1 MTICVASIP
10 ENVITFQSYIRSF
23 LSFRRIA
30 YLLLVGDVLVLWL
43 CFNTASFLR
52 LGAWLDVVTW
62 PLMWSTAFVLLA
74 LYVFDTYASERF
86 VSGIWAVSRSITAVV
101 IGGVLISLF
110 VYLSGLWGQ
119 HAVFG
124 RGIFALT
131 LILFLPWVVVSRYY
145 SAGWA
150 RRYRQTTKWLVLGQ
164 GESVHQLYRD
174 CHASDTAA
182 EFLAL
187 YTSEP
192 AVSGLPS
199 PIGDISDLD
208 RIDLRSYAGVV
219 LTKELTLDDALAKRL
234 MRYRMQGTRIYGLS
248 DFYESLWHKV
258 PVLHLHQGWFVFS
271 HGFDLLHNP
280 IGMRIKRMLDVV
292 FASLGLVVALPLML
306 LLGLLIRLDSPG
318 PVIYRQE
325 RKGENGHIF
334 VLYKL
339 RSMYV
344 NKDGRD
350 VKWTIRDDPRI
361 TRFGRLIRL
370 FRLDELPQ
378 LINVIRGDMSFIG
391 PRPEAKELTA
401 LYEQEIPFY
410 DLRYLVKPGITG
422 WAQVMY
428 PYGSSVED
436 AREKLQYDL
445 FYIKNYSLL
454 LDLAIFLKT
463 IRVVLFGKGR

>member
-1 MTICVASIP
+1 VASIP
-10 ENVITFQSYIRSF
+10 KNVITFQSYIRCF

-30 YLLLVGDVLVLWL
+30 YLLLAGDVFVLLL
-43 CFNTASFLR
+43 CFNLASFLR
-52 LGAWLDVVTW
+52 LGSWLDVMTW
-62 PLMWSTAFVLLA
+62 PLLWPPAFVLLT
-74 LYVFDTYASERF
+74 LYVFDTYAPERF
-86 VSGIWAVSRSITAVV
+86 VSGIWAVTRSITAVV
-101 IGGVLISLF
+101 VGGVLISLF
-110 VYLSGLWGQ
+110 IYLSGLWGQ

-124 RGIFALT
+124 RGIFAVA

-145 SAGWA
+145 SANWA

-174 CHASDTAA
+174 CRVSGTAA

-187 YTSEP
+187 RADEP

-199 PIGDISDLD
+199 TIGDLGDLD
-208 RIDLRSYAGVV
+208 RMDLHNYAGVV
-219 LTKELTLDDALAKRL
+219 LPKELTLDDMLAKRL
-234 MRYRMQGTRIYGLS
+234 MRFRMRGTRIYGLS
-248 DFYESLWHKV
+248 DFYESFWQKV

-271 HGFDLLHNP
+271 QGFDLLHNP

-292 FASLGLVVALPLML
+292 FASLGLIVALPLML
-306 LLGLLIRLDSPG
+306 LLGLFIRLESPG
-318 PVIYRQE
+318 PAIYRQE
-325 RKGENGHIF
+325 RKGENGRIF

-339 RSMYV
+339 RSMYA
-344 NKDGRD
+344 NRD
-350 VKWTIRDDPRI
+350 AQDAKWTIRDDPRI

-391 PRPEAKELTA
+391 PRPEARELTE
-401 LYEQEIPFY
+401 LYEREIPFY

>member
-1 MTICVASIP
+1 V
-10 ENVITFQSYIRSF
+10 F
-23 LSFRRIA
+23 
-30 YLLLVGDVLVLWL
+30 VLWL
-43 CFNTASFLR
+43 CINAASFLR
-52 LGAWLDVVTW
+52 LGIWVDVVTW
-62 PLMWSTAFVLLA
+62 PLIWSTAFVLLA
-74 LYVFDTYASERF
+74 LYVFNTYASERF
-86 VSGIWAVSRSITAVV
+86 VSGLWAVSRSITAVV
-101 IGGVLISLF
+101 VGGVLISLF

-119 HAVFG
+119 HAIYG

-131 LILFLPWVVVSRYY
+131 LILFLPWVAVSRYY
-145 SAGWA
+145 TAHWA
-150 RRYRQTTKWLVLGQ
+150 MRYRQATKWLVLGL

-174 CHASDTAA
+174 CRAFNTKT

-187 YTSEP
+187 RPGEP
-192 AVSGLPS
+192 ADPELPA
-199 PIGDISDLD
+199 PIGDIGDLGY
-208 RIDLRSYAGVV
+208 IDLHGYAGIV
-219 LTKELTLDDALAKRL
+219 LTKELILDDALTKLL
-234 MRYRMQGTRIYGLS
+234 MQYRMQGMRIYGLS

-292 FASLGLVVALPLML
+292 FACAGLVATLPLIL
-306 LLGLLIRLDSPG
+306 VLGLLVRLDSPG
-318 PVIYRQE
+318 PAIYRQE
-325 RKGENGHIF
+325 RKGENGQIF

-344 NKDGRD
+344 DRNGPDA
-350 VKWTIRDDPRI
+350 KWTVQNDPRI
-361 TRFGRLIRL
+361 THLGKFIRL

-401 LYEQEIPFY
+401 LYEREIPFY

-463 IRVVLFGKGR
+463 IRVVLVGKGR

>member
-1 MTICVASIP
+1 MASIP
-10 ENVITFQSYIRSF
+10 KSAIPFQSYIRGL
-23 LSFRRIA
+23 LSFRRVA
-30 YLLLVGDVLVLWL
+30 YLLLIGDVLVLWL
-43 CFNTASFLR
+43 CFNAASFLR
-52 LGAWLDVVTW
+52 LGVWLDVVTW
-62 PLMWSTAFVLLA
+62 PLVWSTAFILLA

-86 VSGIWAVSRSITAVV
+86 VSGVWAVSRSITAVV
-101 IGGVLISLF
+101 VGGVLISLF
-110 VYLSGLWGQ
+110 VYLSGLWGR

-131 LILFLPWVVVSRYY
+131 LILFLPWVAVSRYY
-145 SAGWA
+145 SANWA
-150 RRYRQTTKWLVLGQ
+150 RRYRQATKWLVLGQ

-174 CHASDTAA
+174 CRASDTAA

-187 YTSEP
+187 HLDEA
-192 AVSGLPS
+192 AVSSLPS
-199 PIGDISDLD
+199 PIGDIGELE
-208 RIDLRSYAGVV
+208 RIDLHGYAGVV
-219 LTKELTLDDALAKRL
+219 LTKELTLDDTLAKQL
-234 MRYRMQGTRIYGLS
+234 MQYRMQGTRIYGLS

-271 HGFDLLHNP
+271 QGFDLLHNP

-292 FASLGLVVALPLML
+292 FASMALVVMLPFIL

-318 PVIYRQE
+318 PAIYRQE
-325 RKGENGHIF
+325 RKGENGCVF

-344 NKDGRD
+344 NRNGQDA
-350 VKWTIRDDPRI
+350 KWTVRDDPRI
-361 TRFGRLIRL
+361 TRFGRFIRL

-378 LINVIRGDMSFIG
+378 LINVIRGDMSFIC
-391 PRPEAKELTA
+391 PRPEAKELTS
-401 LYEQEIPFY
+401 LYEREIPFY

-445 FYIKNYSLL
+445 YYIKNYSLL
-454 LDLAIFLKT
+454 LDLTILLKT
-463 IRVVLFGKGR
+463 LRVVLLGRGR